1 MFSGEVMSATGTTL
15 SDVSFDT
22 LTGTDATIW
31 DHVQVP
37 IDRTLL
43 VHQADNKLYVLDFDD
58 PSGTWNKMSYDD
70 IQSLI
75 QYIQFNE

>member
-1 MFSGEVMSATGTTL
+1 MFSGEVMSATGTML
-15 SDVSFDT
+15 SDISFAT
-22 LTGTDATIW
+22 LTGADDIVW

-43 VHQADNKLYVLDFDD
+43 VHETDQRLYVLDFDD

-75 QYIQFNE
+75 QYIQFN